1 MDINYLPSQIEYSY
15 NHLYLPTYPYKSNMI
30 PNPNNWGTS
39 TTGSS
44 NFPSQFDSIQSI
56 YDKTVTDKNN
66 MKIRKK

>member
-1 MDINYLPSQIEYSY
+1 
-15 NHLYLPTYPYKSNMI
+15 MI